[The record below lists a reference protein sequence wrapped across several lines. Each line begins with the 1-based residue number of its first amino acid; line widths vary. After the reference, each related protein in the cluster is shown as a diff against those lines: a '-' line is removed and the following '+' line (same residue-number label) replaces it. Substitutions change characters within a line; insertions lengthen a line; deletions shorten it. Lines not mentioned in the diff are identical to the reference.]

1 MKRRE
6 FVKLCASAVAGVS
19 ASPELLGEDKSEPHF
34 YERVALIDRHNQEP
48 VRAASLEVGE
58 TYLFHYPFVTT
69 PCFLINLGRPLTNR
83 ENLETEEGNHYLWP
97 GGVGP
102 NRSVVAF
109 SAICAHK
116 MSHPAPSVSFINYRH
131 GSASFRDHN
140 KNIVQDEGIIYC
152 CSEKSVYDPA
162 RGGRVLGGPA
172 PQPLATI
179 ALDYVQAE
187 DSFYAT
193 ATIGGE
199 MFDRYFETF
208 GQRLVLDHERTD
220 IYRESSGSTELMR
233 MRDFCTNQ
241 IMCEVV

>member
-19 ASPELLGEDKSEPHF
+19 ASPELLGEGKSEPRF
-34 YERVALIDRHNQEP
+34 YERVVLIDRQSHEP
-48 VRAASLEVGE
+48 VRASSLEVGE
-58 TYLFHYPFVTT
+58 TYLFHYPFVST
-69 PCFLINLGRPLTNR
+69 PCFLIDLGRPVTSR
-83 ENLETEEGNHYLWP
+83 ENLKTIDGDRYRWP
-97 GGVGP
+97 GGSGP

-116 MSHPAPSVSFINYRH
+116 MSHPARSVSFINYRH
-131 GSASFRDHN
+131 DTASYRDHN
-140 KNIVQDEGIIYC
+140 KKVVQEEGVIYC

-187 DSFYAT
+187 DSFFAT

-199 MFDRYFETF
+199 MFDRYFEEF

-220 IYRESSGSTELMR
+220 IQRESSGSTKVMR

-241 IMCEVV
+241 VLCSAV